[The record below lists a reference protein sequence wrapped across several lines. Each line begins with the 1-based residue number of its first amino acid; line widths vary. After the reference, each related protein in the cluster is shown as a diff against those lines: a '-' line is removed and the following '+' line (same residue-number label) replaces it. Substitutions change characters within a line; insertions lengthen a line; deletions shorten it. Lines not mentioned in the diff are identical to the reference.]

1 VSAVRART
9 RPRVA
14 VVGGGFAG
22 VAAVRALARADAE
35 VVLVDRRGSHVF
47 QPLLYRVALGDLEP
61 SEIVV
66 PLDVLLQGQENARL
80 VVDEAHGVDVA
91 RDRVLLS
98 RGALA
103 YDWLVLAAGAAP
115 AYLGHDRWRSLAPAL
130 HTLEDALEIRSRL
143 RAALAGAL
151 SERDPVRRAAWLTFA
166 VVGGGPTG
174 VELAGGLAELACE
187 LPAGHAGRAAR
198 IILFERG
205 ERLLP
210 DYPAPVGRRARD
222 LLERVGVEVR
232 THAAVAGVE
241 ADGVR
246 LPGERVTARTVLWAA
261 GVDAARIGAALGAPV
276 DGAGRLEV
284 GPDLSLCRVERV
296 FAAGDVAAIAH
307 GAGRVPGTATA
318 AVQAGRHAAEN
329 IVRAIEGKAPRPFRF
344 RSAGR
349 LAAVGKALFVGHA
362 GPLEIPPA
370 LASLIARAAHARWL
384 WPARVPSE
392 LPAGVSP
399 LGVKSA

>member
-1 VSAVRART
+1 
-9 RPRVA
+9 VA

-22 VAAVRALARADAE
+22 LAAMRALAGADVE
-35 VVLVDRRGSHVF
+35 VALVDRRGNHVF

-61 SEIVV
+61 WEIVL
-66 PLDVLLQGQENARL
+66 PLDALLRGQANARL
-80 VVDEAHGVDVA
+80 VVDEARAVDLA
-91 RDRVLLS
+91 RGRVLLS

-115 AYLGHDRWRSLAPAL
+115 AYLGHDRWRSIAPAL

-151 SERDPVRRAAWLTFA
+151 SERDPVRRAAWLTFT

-187 LPAGHAGRAAR
+187 LPAGHPGRAAR

-205 ERLLP
+205 DELLP
-210 DYPAPVGRRARD
+210 AYPASVGRRARD

-232 THAAVAGVE
+232 THAAVAGVDTE
-241 ADGVR
+241 GVR
-246 LPGERVTARTVLWAA
+246 LPGERVAARTVLWAA
-261 GVDAARIGAALGAPV
+261 GVDAARIGAALGVAV

-284 GPDLSLCRVERV
+284 CPDLSVHGVERV
-296 FAAGDVAAIAH
+296 FAAGDVATIAH
-307 GAGRVPGTATA
+307 GAGRVPGTASA
-318 AVQAGRHAAEN
+318 AIQAGRHAAEN
-329 IVRAIEGKAPRPFRF
+329 VLRAIEGKAPRPFRF

-362 GPLEIPPA
+362 GPLELPPA
-370 LASLIARAAHARWL
+370 LASLLARAAHARWL

-392 LPAGVSP
+392 LPASAP
-399 LGVKSA
+399 ALGVKSA